1 MPPCSV
7 RASGRQKRVAYNLMD
22 RGVVCKHKRVAYNLM
37 DRVESCAQRV
47 VSRVWIE
54 TEACLQS
61 VPHRGQS
68 VPHRGAL
75 PSFSGY
81 ANTSGYGN
89 TSFLASLAHHTSFLA
104 SLAHDTSFLASLA
117 PLVLLCN
124 RAILLC
130 SAGFFACAQQAG
142 KTATRCPYKHCKKG
156 EGRAVDMAA
165 HLIEVHRV
173 AINLVTGSSKPAIHT
188 SSFPI
193 AFREDSPRIEGWISQ
208 EGAPLQHDTL
218 LQSLCHTYTHVS
230 NTIHCCSFC
239 VRRVVG
245 ARHARIRL
253 PSHSYGTFLSET

>member
-1 MPPCSV
+1 MTRLETRQPCHSLVLRHILSTMPPCTV
-7 RASGRQKRVAYNLMD
+7 RASGRQN
-22 RGVVCKHKRVAYNLM
+22 RVAYNLM

-130 SAGFFACAQQAG
+130 SAGVLPVHSRQARQLRG
-142 KTATRCPYKHCKKG
+142 AHINIAKRAKG
-156 EGRAVDMAA
+156 G
-165 HLIEVHRV
+165 
-173 AINLVTGSSKPAIHT
+173 
-188 SSFPI
+188 
-193 AFREDSPRIEGWISQ
+193 Q
-208 EGAPLQHDTL
+208 
-218 LQSLCHTYTHVS
+218 
-230 NTIHCCSFC
+230 
-239 VRRVVG
+239 
-245 ARHARIRL
+245 
-253 PSHSYGTFLSET
+253 